1 LAAGSIPIR
10 EWLVEELGA
19 SLAKAFEAMVGARPE
34 VNAEAGSPPVRGA
47 LVRRQKFEG
56 LSGGLWIAASETDW
70 ITAGNEVLRA
80 AGIEDGDQATL
91 RSTYLE
97 TVGQAVSSLASS
109 ITSRVGSEVTCG
121 SAEDNFA
128 PPADLSWSLLR
139 LSFPSIKVLLEL
151 AFEPALLDQ
160 MGGQVSTKE
169 NAGDAGSE
177 PQKEIAGAPEP
188 ASKTFDLLLDVEL
201 PVSVSFGR
209 AQVALKDLIKLTT
222 GSIVELN
229 RSISEPVEVIVN
241 NCVIARGEVVVVEG
255 NFGVRIQQVVSRQ
268 ERLRTLV

>member
-10 EWLVEELGA
+10 EWLVEELAA

-34 VNAEAGSPPVRGA
+34 VNAEAGSPPAPGA
-47 LVRRQKFEG
+47 LLRRQKFQG
-56 LSGGLWIAASETDW
+56 LAGGLWIAAGETDW
-70 ITAGNEVLRA
+70 VAAGNEVLRA

-97 TVGQAVSSLASS
+97 TVGQALSSLASS
-109 ITSRVGSEVTCG
+109 ITGRVGSEVTCG
-121 SAEDNFA
+121 PAEDSLSST
-128 PPADLSWSLLR
+128 PELSWSLLR
-139 LSFPSIKVLLEL
+139 LSFSSIKVLLEL
-151 AFEPALLDQ
+151 AFEPALLDE
-160 MGGQVSTKE
+160 MGGQLSTK
-169 NAGDAGSE
+169 DAGAE
-177 PQKEIAGAPEP
+177 PQKDATEAPEP

-229 RSISEPVEVIVN
+229 RSIAEPVEVIVN